1 MNLTTEELA
10 ARWKMSPQTLENWR
24 SQGIGPKYIKL
35 GNAKS
40 ALVIYRL
47 TDIEKW
53 ERTHERNGLY

>member
-24 SQGIGPKYIKL
+24 SQGTGPKYIKL
-35 GNAKS
+35 GDAKS

-53 ERTHERNGLY
+53 ERKHERKGE